1 MAIQTFKEI
10 LNNNGYRIQSDD
22 RKIFEE
28 GNFQSFFGF
37 SENDAIEFIV
47 YDINDNQLPQK
58 NFGLAR
64 YISLSTENIKDYFLI
79 AEGTLFQKYKL
90 PSEYFIDIERLLKEA
105 GYTNGLY
112 KTQITLINKRVGSE
126 KTADKLWI
134 SEISPSRTEVRL
146 FPIKNN
152 NIINPSLLER
162 FNLFI
167 NNGDFRDDTSIS
179 ALNFIEKITPI
190 TIREFI
196 KTKYTEDWYTRL
208 KTEFKIKNFEAF
220 VTTIH
225 NKFVQSAIFEFTNRI
240 SNIND
245 LNYGKS
251 IPLKPKVALSK
262 DEIKQLCKKL
272 LIDCID
278 YYLEKPV
285 VKDSTTF
292 NKGILSSVDTASDV
306 LQKLEENTTITTK
319 DPVIKAAELTKPFQ
333 TNSELQ
339 FEKDIKKEIP
349 PVEIPLPEEP
359 QTGGG
364 GGGGGGGYIPIG
376 DPNDGGLGRPNLGD
390 GGQGREPMA
399 FR

>member
-28 GNFQSFFGF
+28 GNLQSFFGF

-58 NFGLAR
+58 NFGLVR
-64 YISLSTENIKDYFLI
+64 YLSLSTENIKDYFLI

-90 PSEYFIDIERLLKEA
+90 PNEYFIDAERLLKEA
-105 GYTNGLY
+105 GYDNGLY

-126 KTADKLWI
+126 KEADKLWI

-167 NNGDFRDDTSIS
+167 NNGDFRDDTAIS
-179 ALNFIEKITPI
+179 ALNFIEKITPV

-196 KTKYTEDWYTRL
+196 KTKYTEDWYNRL
-208 KTEFKIKNFEAF
+208 KTEFKITNFEAF
-220 VTTIH
+220 ATIVH
-225 NKFVQSAIFEFTNRI
+225 TKFVQSAIYEFTNRV
-240 SNIND
+240 SDIND
-245 LNYGKS
+245 LNYGKT
-251 IPLKPKVALSK
+251 IQMKQKVSLSK

-272 LIDCID
+272 LIDCIN

-285 VKDSTTF
+285 VKDTTTF
-292 NKGILSSVDTASDV
+292 NKGTLASMDTTSDV
-306 LQKLEENTTITTK
+306 LQKLEEHTMIVTK
-319 DPVIKAAELTKPFQ
+319 DPVIKAAQLTKPFQ

-339 FEKDIKKEIP
+339 FEKDIVKEVP
-349 PVEIPLPEEP
+349 PVTPPASTP
-359 QTGGG
+359 STGGGGGGYSG
-364 GGGGGGGYIPIG
+364 GGGGGGGYRPGDFNYGNVANRPIYQ
-376 DPNDGGLGRPNLGD
+376 NEQR
-390 GGQGREPMA
+390 
-399 FR
+399 

>member
-58 NFGLAR
+58 NFGLVR

-90 PSEYFIDIERLLKEA
+90 PNEYFIDVERLLKEA

-112 KTQITLINKRVGSE
+112 KTQITLISKRVGSE
-126 KTADKLWI
+126 KMADKLWI

-152 NIINPSLLER
+152 NIINPNLLER

-196 KTKYTEDWYTRL
+196 KTKYTEDWYNRL

-220 VTTIH
+220 ITTIH

-251 IPLKPKVALSK
+251 IPLKPKVSLSK

-285 VKDSTTF
+285 VKDSTTSK
-292 NKGILSSVDTASDV
+292 KGILSSVDTASDV
-306 LQKLEENTTITTK
+306 LQKLEENTTIVTK

-333 TNSELQ
+333 TSSELQ
-339 FEKDIKKEIP
+339 LEQDIKKETP
-349 PVEIPLPEEP
+349 PAETPLPP
-359 QTGGG
+359 QPPTGGG
-364 GGGGGGGYIPIG
+364 GGGGGGAGGNGGGRLERGDIMLPD
-376 DPNDGGLGRPNLGD
+376 DPNRFQNI
-390 GGQGREPMA
+390 R
-399 FR
+399 

>member
-28 GNFQSFFGF
+28 GNLQSFFGF

-58 NFGLAR
+58 NYGFVR

-90 PSEYFIDIERLLKEA
+90 PSEYFIDAERLLKEA
-105 GYTNGLY
+105 GYDNGLY

-126 KTADKLWI
+126 KEADKLWI

-152 NIINPSLLER
+152 NIINPNLLER

-167 NNGDFRDDTSIS
+167 NNGDFRDDTAIS

-190 TIREFI
+190 TIREFV
-196 KTKYTEDWYTRL
+196 KTKYTEDWYNRL
-208 KTEFKIKNFEAF
+208 KTEFKISNFESF
-220 VTTIH
+220 ITTIH
-225 NKFVQSAIFEFTNRI
+225 NKFIQSAIYEFSNRV
-240 SNIND
+240 SDIND
-245 LNYGKS
+245 LNYGKT
-251 IPLKPKVALSK
+251 IQNKQKVSLSK

-272 LIDCID
+272 LIDCIN
-278 YYLEKPV
+278 YYLERPE
-285 VKDSTTF
+285 VKKSTTF
-292 NKGILSSVDTASDV
+292 KTAVLSSVDTTTDV
-306 LQKLEENTTITTK
+306 LQKLEEHTTISTK
-319 DPVIKAAELTKPFQ
+319 NPILKVAQLTKPYQ
-333 TNSELQ
+333 TDSDLQ
-339 FEKDIKKEIP
+339 FEKDIVKEIP
-349 PVEIPLPEEP
+349 ADVPKQIITPVIPVERG
-359 QTGGG
+359 TGGG
-364 GGGGGGGYIPIG
+364 SARGGTGGDVRYENGMMRDTPYMKDIM
-376 DPNDGGLGRPNLGD
+376 N
-390 GGQGREPMA
+390 QK
-399 FR
+399 